1 MKITK
6 YVTVVMVLAISVLP
20 ELANSGTLHD
30 QCDEQYPLVQL
41 KGSNQPHGSRIWN
54 ATCSGVEG
62 VECWNYEGT
71 EYPEVEAGS
80 NYKGTFNVTLT
91 HFACSNN
98 FNFYYNDNNT
108 DAIHGTTERYVDQ
121 VATQLEKALTAFQD
135 HDFSTPRALRDDF
148 HRYTPLTEFT
158 RIPVMIFK
166 TPNDQCGGN
175 EYPSIRLHLT
185 LPSDSRG
192 PHHELFH
199 VIRHGYTHF
208 GRGWLNEGLARWSE
222 QFVVDADPPCDGKLG
237 HYLQTTSTLFN
248 KKYCD
253 SAPFFEYLGVK
264 YGDASKNGANVVL
277 RIFSEMSQLTAQ
289 STDIQGMAAIDRAV
303 DHFRGVVSSTGR
315 SYKEW
320 AVGNYV
326 DDTSEPAVLR
336 QGAPLSPRWTEAGD
350 NGNGG
355 NEYVWHNFGF
365 YMPSRGKITIQ
376 VRAAAG
382 YFGDRDTD
390 DDDLR
395 FRLDETLLGG
405 WNSSKAFNGY
415 DLKGKIK
422 TLHIHVDDV
431 SKGWHTLSIEAD
443 EYPVLYAVNVFEG
456 EVRLLKQ
463 DGPFFKS
470 CPPGTKC
477 FAKKTDPPL
486 RSTTFNVPA
495 SGVSG
500 TTLVLVGQAH
510 SEYQNEAA
518 GFDDKMDDI
527 KIRIDGRALN
537 PWDNGTNS
545 DRSLGGDY
553 LDYKQGAVEIA
564 GPPLT
569 AGNHTLKI
577 YTAGRPYINHVAL
590 FETPAS
596 LPLLRFVGGRLDS
609 WSMNYHVIP
618 VTSELLSSGRSLIIG
633 LGALTWNYSEKPSF
647 NILLIDDAGHL
658 VEKRTRNWIDPFNNN
673 YIRPE
678 KLSSLGVGGRVAV
691 VAATAVPSGTY
702 FVRVTR

>member
-222 QFVVDADPPCDGKLG
+222 QFVVDADPPATGNSVITYRRRPRCSIRNIV
-237 HYLQTTSTLFN
+237 TARRSSSI
-248 KKYCD
+248 
-253 SAPFFEYLGVK
+253 SA
-264 YGDASKNGANVVL
+264 
-277 RIFSEMSQLTAQ
+277 
-289 STDIQGMAAIDRAV
+289 
-303 DHFRGVVSSTGR
+303 
-315 SYKEW
+315 
-320 AVGNYV
+320 
-326 DDTSEPAVLR
+326 
-336 QGAPLSPRWTEAGD
+336 
-350 NGNGG
+350 
-355 NEYVWHNFGF
+355 
-365 YMPSRGKITIQ
+365 
-376 VRAAAG
+376 
-382 YFGDRDTD
+382 
-390 DDDLR
+390 
-395 FRLDETLLGG
+395 
-405 WNSSKAFNGY
+405 
-415 DLKGKIK
+415 
-422 TLHIHVDDV
+422 
-431 SKGWHTLSIEAD
+431 
-443 EYPVLYAVNVFEG
+443 
-456 EVRLLKQ
+456 
-463 DGPFFKS
+463 
-470 CPPGTKC
+470 
-477 FAKKTDPPL
+477 
-486 RSTTFNVPA
+486 
-495 SGVSG
+495 
-500 TTLVLVGQAH
+500 
-510 SEYQNEAA
+510 
-518 GFDDKMDDI
+518 
-527 KIRIDGRALN
+527 
-537 PWDNGTNS
+537 
-545 DRSLGGDY
+545 
-553 LDYKQGAVEIA
+553 
-564 GPPLT
+564 
-569 AGNHTLKI
+569 
-577 YTAGRPYINHVAL
+577 
-590 FETPAS
+590 
-596 LPLLRFVGGRLDS
+596 
-609 WSMNYHVIP
+609 
-618 VTSELLSSGRSLIIG
+618 
-633 LGALTWNYSEKPSF
+633 
-647 NILLIDDAGHL
+647 
-658 VEKRTRNWIDPFNNN
+658 
-673 YIRPE
+673 
-678 KLSSLGVGGRVAV
+678 
-691 VAATAVPSGTY
+691 
-702 FVRVTR
+702 